1 MKSKR
6 IYLVVILALLT
17 IVSCDPDRV
26 YEDFAE
32 IPLHV
37 WDVDYKPV
45 FRTYITD
52 TVASHNIYIEIRN
65 GSGYSYRNLYIF
77 LTTTSPTGQWTC
89 DTIDC
94 ILADK
99 RGKWYGSGW
108 GDIHE
113 LRLPYKQNI
122 KFPVSGYYS
131 FEFEQAM
138 RTEHL
143 KGIYDIGLRIE
154 KVPTSETEK

>member
-6 IYLVVILALLT
+6 IYLVVFFAFLA
-17 IVSCDPDRV
+17 IVSCDPNRV
-26 YEDFAE
+26 YEEYVE

-37 WDVDYKPV
+37 WDVDNKPV
-45 FRTYITD
+45 FRPYISD
-52 TVASHNIYIEIRN
+52 TVASHNIYIDIRN

-77 LTTTSPTGQWTC
+77 ISTTSPTGQWVC

-108 GDIHE
+108 GDIYE

-122 KFPVSGYYS
+122 RFPVPGYYS
-131 FEFEQAM
+131 FEYEQAM

-143 KGIYDIGLRIE
+143 KGVYDIGLRIE
-154 KVPTSETEK
+154 KVQTSETER

>member
-1 MKSKR
+1 MKSKQ
-6 IYLVVILALLT
+6 IYLIGFLALLT
-17 IVSCDPDRV
+17 FVYCDPNRV
-26 YEDFAE
+26 YEDFTE

-37 WDVDYKPV
+37 WDVDNKPV
-45 FRTYITD
+45 FRIFISD
-52 TVASHNIYIEIRN
+52 TVASHNIYINIRN
-65 GSGYSYRNLYIF
+65 GFGYSYSNLYIF

-99 RGKWYGSGW
+99 RGKWFGSGW

-113 LRLPYKQNI
+113 LQLPYKQNI
-122 KFPVSGYYS
+122 RFPVSGYYS
-131 FEFEQAM
+131 FMFEQAM

-143 KGIYDIGLRIE
+143 KEIYDIGLRIE
-154 KVPTSETEK
+154 KVQTSETEK

>member
-1 MKSKR
+1 MKSKQ
-6 IYLVVILALLT
+6 IYLIVFLALLT
-17 IVSCDPDRV
+17 IVSCDPNRV

-37 WDVDYKPV
+37 WDVNNKPV
-45 FRTYITD
+45 FRTYISD
-52 TVASHNIYIEIRN
+52 TVASHNIYINIRN
-65 GSGYSYRNLYIF
+65 GSGYSYSNLYIF
-77 LTTTSPTGQWTC
+77 LTTTSPTGQWIC

-94 ILADK
+94 TLADK

-122 KFPVSGYYS
+122 RFPVSGYYS

-143 KGIYDIGLRIE
+143 KDVYDIGLRIE
-154 KVPTSETEK
+154 KVQTSETER

>member
-6 IYLVVILALLT
+6 IYLFAVIALLA

-26 YEDFAE
+26 YEEFTE

-37 WDVDYKPV
+37 WKVDHKPV
-45 FRTYITD
+45 FRVFLTD
-52 TVASHNIYIEIRN
+52 TVTPHNIYINIRN

-77 LTTTSPTGQWTC
+77 LTTTSPTGQWIR
-89 DTIDC
+89 DTVDC
-94 ILADK
+94 ILADN

-113 LRLPYKQNI
+113 LRVLYKQNI
-122 KFPVSGYYS
+122 RFPVSGYYS

-143 KGIYDIGLRIE
+143 KEIYDIGLRIE
-154 KVPTSETEK
+154 KAQIAEIEK

>member
-1 MKSKR
+1 MNSKR
-6 IYLVVILALLT
+6 IYLVVFLALLT
-17 IVSCDPDRV
+17 IISCDPNRV

-37 WDVDYKPV
+37 WDVDNKPV
-45 FRTYITD
+45 FRTYISD
-52 TVASHNIYIEIRN
+52 TVASHNIYINIRN
-65 GSGYSYRNLYIF
+65 GSGYSYSNLYIF
-77 LTTTSPTGQWTC
+77 LTTTSPTGQWIC

-108 GDIHE
+108 GDIYE

-122 KFPVSGYYS
+122 RFPVSGYYS
-131 FEFEQAM
+131 FKFEQAM

-143 KGIYDIGLRIE
+143 KGVYDIGLRIE
-154 KVPTSETEK
+154 KVQTSETER

>member
-6 IYLVVILALLT
+6 ICLFAVTVLLT

-26 YEDFAE
+26 YEEFSE

-37 WDVDYKPV
+37 WNVDHKPV
-45 FRTYITD
+45 FRAFLTD
-52 TVASHNIYIEIRN
+52 TVAPHNIYINIRN

-77 LTTTSPTGQWTC
+77 LTTTSPTGQWIR
-89 DTIDC
+89 DTVDC
-94 ILADK
+94 ILADD

-113 LRLPYKQNI
+113 LRVLYKQNI
-122 KFPVSGYYS
+122 RFPVSGYYS

-143 KGIYDIGLRIE
+143 KDIYDIGLRIE
-154 KVPTSETEK
+154 KVQIAEIEK